1 LTTGAFALTLDWSPT
16 RSLRMR
22 NPVRT
27 EADAFH
33 IAVGS
38 GAVIAVSVVL
48 GALFSPLVGIA
59 LVFGAVVGALI
70 WEVATVDPDRRRPLR
85 EAAAI
90 GQLATTGGRK
100 RILVVANR
108 TLATDEIRAELLRH
122 AGDGAELH
130 LVAPILASRA
140 HYIASDIDRE
150 LDEARDRL
158 RDVLTWADANGVTL
172 TGRVGDPNAA
182 LGAIEDE
189 LRRSGAHEVI
199 IATLPPNKSNWL
211 ETGIL
216 ARLRAELDIP
226 VMHVVADPDRVP
238 TAARPD

>member
-1 LTTGAFALTLDWSPT
+1 
-16 RSLRMR
+16 MR
-22 NPVRT
+22 NPVRS

-33 IAVGS
+33 IVVGS
-38 GAVIAVSVVL
+38 AGVIAASVVL
-48 GALFSPLVGIA
+48 GALLSPPVGIA
-59 LVFGAVVGALI
+59 LVIGAVVGALI

-85 EAAAI
+85 EAAAD
-90 GQLATTGGRK
+90 GRQTATAGR
-100 RILVVANR
+100 RRVLVVANR
-108 TLATDEIRAELLRH
+108 TLATDELRAELLRR
-122 AGDGAELH
+122 AADGTELH

-150 LDEARDRL
+150 LQDARDRT
-158 RDVLTWADANGVTL
+158 RDALAWAHANGVTL

-189 LRRSGAHEVI
+189 LRRSRADEVL
-199 IATLPPNKSNWL
+199 IATLPAKKSNWL

-226 VMHVVADPDRVP
+226 VTHVVADPDRVP
-238 TAARPD
+238 AAAPPE